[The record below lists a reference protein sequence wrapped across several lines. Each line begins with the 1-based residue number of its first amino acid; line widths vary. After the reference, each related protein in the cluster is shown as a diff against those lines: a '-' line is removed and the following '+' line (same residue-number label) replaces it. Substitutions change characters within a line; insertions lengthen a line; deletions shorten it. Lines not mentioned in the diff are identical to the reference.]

1 MCARK
6 QTGGVCMKLEDMSAP
21 YSRETLERLMKVL
34 NQYEVMPWI
43 NPATNAISIKNL
55 NFNQHRPFSQGICQE
70 D

>member
-1 MCARK
+1 
-6 QTGGVCMKLEDMSAP
+6 MKLEETSAP

-34 NQYEVMPWI
+34 KQYEVTAWL

-55 NFNQHRPFSQGICQE
+55 NFAQQHRPFSQGPCQE